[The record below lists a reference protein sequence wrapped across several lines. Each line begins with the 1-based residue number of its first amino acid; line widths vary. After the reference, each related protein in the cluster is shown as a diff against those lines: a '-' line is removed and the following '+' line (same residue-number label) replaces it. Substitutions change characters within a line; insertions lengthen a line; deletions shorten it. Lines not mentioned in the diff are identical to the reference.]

1 MELKGTVAIV
11 TGAARGIGRGIA
23 TCLARAGVNVV
34 VADLGQNADIA
45 KEMEETVRQAKA
57 QGVEALTV
65 NVDVRDWDQV
75 QGMVK
80 AAIDRFGKVDILV
93 NNAGILRDQLIM
105 RMSLEDWEA
114 VLATHLR
121 GAFLCTRETLK
132 DMLRQRW
139 GRIVNIS
146 SIGGVVGSAGQAN
159 YVAAKAGLI
168 GLTKAVAREM
178 ASRSITCNAIACG
191 FVDTDMV
198 AFVDEQ
204 KRRDLLKLIPLGR
217 LGRPEDVAP
226 IVAFLCSEESS
237 YITGQALHVDGGLAM
252 G

>member
-1 MELKGTVAIV
+1 MSTRVDLRGHVVLV
-11 TGAARGIGRGIA
+11 TGASRGIGKGIA
-23 TCLARAGVNVV
+23 LELGRSGCQVVINYLQQAALAEEV
-34 VADLGQNADIA
+34 VAEVKAGGGDGLALAADVGNPQEVA
-45 KEMEETVRQAKA
+45 AMVAQARQA
-57 QGVEALTV
+57 
-65 NVDVRDWDQV
+65 
-75 QGMVK
+75 
-80 AAIDRFGKVDILV
+80 FGKVDILV

-139 GRIVNIS
+139 GRIVKIS